1 MRAAAGCYEHPT
13 ATTCHRKP
21 EGFRDDQS
29 PPSISANGSRPP
41 ATVWRDELRRP
52 LMQAVGSNHSLRVSL
67 RRDLFGHGYELTVDF
82 VGGITQA
89 PYLMCFI
96 SVSIYKQNGTQTGV
110 PFH

>member
-1 MRAAAGCYEHPT
+1 
-13 ATTCHRKP
+13 
-21 EGFRDDQS
+21 
-29 PPSISANGSRPP
+29 
-41 ATVWRDELRRP
+41 LRRP
-52 LMQAVGSNHSLRVSL
+52 LVQAVGSNHSLRVSL